1 MNNDDLIKIDISE
14 FKNKL
19 DDYIKKNI
27 DLNDKIIEKKEFLIN
42 NFNCF
47 KDKYDS
53 KFLWEK
59 KKKKFTNIKSN
70 KKIHTFTTNL
80 TDTSKNKK
88 SFISLLNKLTS
99 NNKKSIINDIES
111 IISANDDLEELTSIV
126 FTNISKNYNE
136 LYLDILY
143 IIYNKNNKIIDNY
156 YNDYINTNKWLL
168 LNEYNDVNIMDEKN
182 YELFCEYKKFKTSNK
197 NILNSLLFF
206 KSNND
211 LINDLIEKIIEK
223 ILIKNNF
230 KSYVVNY
237 YLELLDIFKKHITN
251 DNYNKLEDLKINN
264 YDKSTKFL
272 YNNLFIKD

>member
-19 DDYIKKNI
+19 DYYIKENI
-27 DLNDKIIEKKEFLIN
+27 HINDKIIEKKQFLIN

-59 KKKKFTNIKSN
+59 KKKKITNIKTN

-88 SFISLLNKLTS
+88 LFISLLNKLTS
-99 NNKKSIINDIES
+99 NNKKLIINDIKN
-111 IISANDDLEELTSIV
+111 IISVNDDLEELTDIV

-143 IIYNKNNKIIDNY
+143 LIYNKNNRIIDTY
-156 YNDYINTNKWLL
+156 FNDYIKNKKWIL
-168 LNEYNDVNIMDEKN
+168 LNEYNDVNIMDENN
-182 YELFCEYKKFKTSNK
+182 YELFCEYKKFKLSNK
-197 NILNSLLFF
+197 NILISLLFF
-206 KSNND
+206 KSNEN
-211 LINDLIEKIIEK
+211 LINNLIEEIIEQ
-223 ILIKNNF
+223 ILIENNF

-237 YLELLDIFKKHITN
+237 YLELLDIFKKHLT
-251 DNYNKLEDLKINN
+251 DNNYSKIEDLNINN

-272 YNNLFIKD
+272 YNNLFIKE

>member
-19 DDYIKKNI
+19 DYYIQK
-27 DLNDKIIEKKEFLIN
+27 DLDINDKIIEKKQFLIN

-59 KKKKFTNIKSN
+59 KKKKFTNIKTN
-70 KKIHTFTTNL
+70 KRIHTFTTNL

-88 SFISLLNKLTS
+88 LFISLLNKLTS
-99 NNKKSIINDIES
+99 NNKKSIISDIES
-111 IISANDDLEELTSIV
+111 IISTNDDLGELTNIV

-143 IIYNKNNKIIDNY
+143 LIYNKNNKLIDNY
-156 YNDYINTNKWLL
+156 YNDYINNNKWLL
-168 LNEYNDVNIMDEKN
+168 LNEYNDVNIMEEKN
-182 YELFCEYKKFKTSNK
+182 YELFCEYKKFKLSNK
-197 NILNSLLFF
+197 NILNSVIFF
-206 KSNND
+206 KSNGH
-211 LINDLIEKIIEK
+211 LINNLIEQIIEK
-223 ILIKNNF
+223 ILIEDNF

-251 DNYNKLEDLKINN
+251 NNYSKLEDLNINN

-272 YNNLFIKD
+272 YNNLFIKE

>member
-19 DDYIKKNI
+19 DYYIKENI
-27 DLNDKIIEKKEFLIN
+27 HINDKTIEKKHFLIN

-59 KKKKFTNIKSN
+59 KKKKITNIKTN

-88 SFISLLNKLTS
+88 TFISLLNKLTS
-99 NNKKSIINDIES
+99 NNKKLIINDIKN
-111 IISANDDLEELTSIV
+111 IISVNDDLEELTDIV

-143 IIYNKNNKIIDNY
+143 LIYNKNNKIIDTY
-156 YNDYINTNKWLL
+156 FNDYIKNKKWIL
-168 LNEYNDVNIMDEKN
+168 LNEYNNVNIMDENN
-182 YELFCEYKKFKTSNK
+182 YELFCEYKKFKLSNK
-197 NILNSLLFF
+197 NILISLLFF
-206 KSNND
+206 KSNEH
-211 LINDLIEKIIEK
+211 LIKNVIEKIIEQ
-223 ILIKNNF
+223 ILIENNF

-237 YLELLDIFKKHITN
+237 YLELLDIFKKHLT
-251 DNYNKLEDLKINN
+251 DNNYSKIEDLNINN

-272 YNNLFIKD
+272 YNNLFIKE

>member
-19 DDYIKKNI
+19 DDYIQK
-27 DLNDKIIEKKEFLIN
+27 DLDINDKIIEKKHFLIN

-59 KKKKFTNIKSN
+59 KKKKFTNIKTN

-88 SFISLLNKLTS
+88 LFISLLNKLTS
-99 NNKKSIINDIES
+99 NNKKSIISDIES
-111 IISANDDLEELTSIV
+111 IISVNDDLEELTDIV

-143 IIYNKNNKIIDNY
+143 LIYNKNNKLIDNY
-156 YNDYINTNKWLL
+156 YNDYINNNKWLL
-168 LNEYNDVNIMDEKN
+168 LNEYNDVNIMDENN
-182 YELFCEYKKFKTSNK
+182 YELFCEYKKFKLSNK
-197 NILNSLLFF
+197 NILISLLFF
-206 KSNND
+206 KSNEN
-211 LINDLIEKIIEK
+211 LINNLIEKIIEQ
-223 ILIKNNF
+223 ILIENNF

-237 YLELLDIFKKHITN
+237 YLELLDIFKKHLT
-251 DNYNKLEDLKINN
+251 DNNYSKIEDLNINN

-272 YNNLFIKD
+272 YNNLFIKE

>member
-1 MNNDDLIKIDISE
+1 MNNDDLIKIDIGE

-19 DDYIKKNI
+19 ENYIQK
-27 DLNDKIIEKKEFLIN
+27 DLDINDKIKEKKQFLIN

-59 KKKKFTNIKSN
+59 KKKKFTNIKTN

-88 SFISLLNKLTS
+88 LFISLLNKLTS
-99 NNKKSIINDIES
+99 NNKKSIISDIES
-111 IISANDDLEELTSIV
+111 IISANDDLEELTNIV

-143 IIYNKNNKIIDNY
+143 LIYNKNNKIIDNY
-156 YNDYINTNKWLL
+156 YNDYINNNKWLL

-182 YELFCEYKKFKTSNK
+182 YELFCEYKKFKLSNK
-197 NILNSLLFF
+197 NILNSLVFF
-206 KSNND
+206 KSNRD
-211 LINDLIEKIIEK
+211 LINNLIEKIIEK
-223 ILIKNNF
+223 ILIEDNF

-251 DNYNKLEDLKINN
+251 NNYSKLEDLNINN

-272 YNNLFIKD
+272 YNNLFIKE

>member
-19 DDYIKKNI
+19 DYYIKENI
-27 DLNDKIIEKKEFLIN
+27 HINDKIIEKKQFLIN

-59 KKKKFTNIKSN
+59 KKKKITNIKTN

-88 SFISLLNKLTS
+88 LFISLLNKLTS
-99 NNKKSIINDIES
+99 NNKKLIINDIKN
-111 IISANDDLEELTSIV
+111 IISVNDDLEELTDIV

-143 IIYNKNNKIIDNY
+143 LIYNKNNRIIDTY
-156 YNDYINTNKWLL
+156 FNDYIKNKKWIL
-168 LNEYNDVNIMDEKN
+168 LNEYNDVNIMDENN
-182 YELFCEYKKFKTSNK
+182 YELFCEYKKFKLSNK
-197 NILNSLLFF
+197 NILISLLFF
-206 KSNND
+206 KSNEN
-211 LINDLIEKIIEK
+211 LINNLIEEIIEQ
-223 ILIKNNF
+223 ILIENNF

-237 YLELLDIFKKHITN
+237 YLELLDIFKKHLT
-251 DNYNKLEDLKINN
+251 DNNYSKIENLNINN

-272 YNNLFIKD
+272 YNNLFIKE

>member
-1 MNNDDLIKIDISE
+1 MNNEDLIKIDISK

-19 DDYIKKNI
+19 DDYIQN
-27 DLNDKIIEKKEFLIN
+27 DLDINDKIIEKKQFLIN

-59 KKKKFTNIKSN
+59 KKKKFINIKTN

-88 SFISLLNKLTS
+88 IFISLLNKLTS
-99 NNKKSIINDIES
+99 NNKKSIIRDIEG
-111 IISANDDLEELTSIV
+111 IISTNDDLGELTNIV

-136 LYLDILY
+136 LYSDILY
-143 IIYNKNNKIIDNY
+143 LIYNKNNKLIDNY
-156 YNDYINTNKWLL
+156 YNDYINNNKWLL

-182 YELFCEYKKFKTSNK
+182 YELFCEYKKFKSSNK
-197 NILNSLLFF
+197 NILNSVLFF
-206 KSNND
+206 KSNED
-211 LINDLIEKIIEK
+211 LINNLIEKIIEK
-223 ILIKNNF
+223 ILIEDKF

-251 DNYNKLEDLKINN
+251 NNYSKLEDLNINN

-272 YNNLFIKD
+272 YNNLFIKE

>member
-19 DDYIKKNI
+19 DYYIQKDLNI
-27 DLNDKIIEKKEFLIN
+27 NDKIIEKKQFLIN

-59 KKKKFTNIKSN
+59 KKKKFTNIKTN
-70 KKIHTFTTNL
+70 KRIHTFTTNL

-88 SFISLLNKLTS
+88 LFISLLNKLTS
-99 NNKKSIINDIES
+99 NNKKSIISDIES
-111 IISANDDLEELTSIV
+111 IISTNDDLGELTNIV

-143 IIYNKNNKIIDNY
+143 LIYNKNNKLIDNY
-156 YNDYINTNKWLL
+156 YNDYINNNKWLL
-168 LNEYNDVNIMDEKN
+168 LNEYNDVNIMEEKN
-182 YELFCEYKKFKTSNK
+182 YELFCEYKKFKLSNK
-197 NILNSLLFF
+197 NILNSVIFF
-206 KSNND
+206 KSNGH
-211 LINDLIEKIIEK
+211 LINNLIEQIIEK
-223 ILIKNNF
+223 ILIEDNF

-251 DNYNKLEDLKINN
+251 NNYSKLEDLNINN

-272 YNNLFIKD
+272 YNNLFIKE